1 MVHGPN
7 GPTAEHDSA
16 VDVAMLEELAGLAAR
31 NLRLPL
37 AEIRLTDG
45 TVVRHP
51 PQRGTGRVDSN
62 RIDPDQPHHESP
74 ADRAPVA
81 DVPLLT
87 TDGEAVGSL
96 TVHGTAQTVL
106 TAQNLDDL
114 RAFARI
120 GADRIVL
127 QRRNALLASR
137 LADRTATRDRS
148 AESQRVLNGILA
160 HTDAVVY
167 AKDLAGRFIVVNPAA
182 ERAMQFPTGIVGKTA
197 ADLLPAD
204 QAAAFRRNDELIAT
218 AGTQLVFEEEVTL
231 PGGAIHTYRSAKF
244 PLLDDQGRAYA
255 VAGVAV
261 DVTDLAAARQA
272 HHEAEQ
278 RWQTLVEHSPVAV
291 AVLDG
296 QARFRYVN
304 PRLVALLD
312 ADNAESL
319 LGRTCLDIVRED
331 RRTAATSGLS
341 SVIAG
346 GAPILSRRSPMRTF
360 RGIELT
366 VEFSLA
372 AIVDHGEPAVLVEVR
387 DVTGAAAAEEAL
399 RSSEERF
406 HTVFSDSPAPMGIA
420 DENGRWVDVNDAL
433 GDLMGVEPAVLIGAR
448 PVDFV
453 HPEDRADFIAAGR
466 EHLRTG
472 RPTRQE
478 LRCVRTDGEIR
489 WLCLDR
495 APMAG
500 PTGSRWVLGVAQDS
514 TARKTAELALL
525 QSRNDLAAVAAVAKC
540 VQSGDDPRP
549 LVAAT
554 IRSLSGADS
563 VSMIEAAGD
572 GSLLVTAADGG
583 DLLGRSLS
591 LGETSVTAEVWR
603 SGERVFI
610 PDITADARVHPGLMT
625 CDRVVGALWQPVTV
639 QGRVEAVI
647 VVGWR
652 HRIDD
657 LGDRAVRVVEVVADE
672 AGASLRAARLHR
684 ELERSANTDPL
695 TGSLNR
701 RAWDRELHT
710 LMDLAQLT
718 GEPLAVAVVDLDHFK
733 AFNDHFGHVAGDALL
748 AEFADAAARCL
759 RKQDVFARWGGE
771 EFVVALPD
779 CTQSE
784 AAAILDRVRLSVPSG
799 LSCSIG
805 HTTWVPG
812 EALTSCIGRA
822 DSALYNAKKH
832 GRNRVST

>member
-1 MVHGPN
+1 MGLQENLIGGTGVVAHGPD
-7 GPTAEHDSA
+7 GTSAEHDSA
-16 VDVAMLEELAGLAAR
+16 VLIVMLQELAALAAR
-31 NLRLPL
+31 TLQLPR

-45 TVVRHP
+45 TTASHP
-51 PQRGTGRVDSN
+51 PDPETDRIDTDRTDTDRTETKRNTPN
-62 RIDPDQPHHESP
+62 RIDADPQAVRPGSH

-81 DVPLLT
+81 EVPLLT
-87 TDGEAVGSL
+87 TDGETVGSL
-96 TVHGTAQTVL
+96 TAYGTAQTVP
-106 TAQNLDDL
+106 TTQQLDDVRTL
-114 RAFARI
+114 ARI

-127 QRRNALLASR
+127 QRRNALLAS
-137 LADRTATRDRS
+137 
-148 AESQRVLNGILA
+148 
-160 HTDAVVY
+160 
-167 AKDLAGRFIVVNPAA
+167 
-182 ERAMQFPTGIVGKTA
+182 
-197 ADLLPAD
+197 
-204 QAAAFRRNDELIAT
+204 
-218 AGTQLVFEEEVTL
+218 TL
-231 PGGAIHTYRSAKF
+231 
-244 PLLDDQGRAYA
+244 
-255 VAGVAV
+255 
-261 DVTDLAAARQA
+261 TDLAAARQA

-278 RWQTLVEHSPVAV
+278 RWQTLIEHSPVAV

-312 ADNAESL
+312 ADDAASL
-319 LGRTCLDIVRED
+319 HGRTCLDIVSED
-331 RRTAATSGLS
+331 RRAAATAGLL
-341 SVIAG
+341 SVISG
-346 GAPILSRRSPMRTF
+346 GAPILSRRSPMRTLS
-360 RGIELT
+360 GVELT

-387 DVTGAAAAEEAL
+387 DVTGAAATDDAL

-406 HTVFSDSPAPMGIA
+406 HTVFSDSPAPMGIG
-420 DENGRWVDVNDAL
+420 DENGRLVDVNDAL
-433 GDLMGVEPAVLIGAR
+433 GALMGVEPAALIGAR

-453 HPEDRADFIAAGR
+453 HPDDRADFIVAGR
-466 EHLRTG
+466 EYLLTG

-478 LRCVRTDGEIR
+478 LRFVRMDGEIR

-500 PTGSRWVLGVAQDS
+500 PAGTRWVLGVAQDS
-514 TARKTAELALL
+514 TARKAAELALL
-525 QSRNDLAAVAAVAKC
+525 HSRNDLAAVAAVAKC

-563 VSMIEAAGD
+563 VLMIEAAGD
-572 GSLLVTAADGG
+572 GSLQVTAADGG

-591 LGETSVTAEVWR
+591 LDETSMTAEVWR
-603 SGERVFI
+603 SGERAFI
-610 PDITADARVHPGLMT
+610 PDITGDPRVHPGLMA
-625 CDRVVGALWQPVTV
+625 CGHVVGALWQPVTV

-779 CTQSE
+779 CTQAE
-784 AAAILDRVRLSVPSG
+784 AADILDRVRLSVPAG

-805 HTTWVPG
+805 HTTWIPG

-822 DSALYNAKKH
+822 DSALYNAKKD